1 MSYKSEVYKSE
12 VLSRALSIDL
22 EKCVEQAGGN
32 RYNMVLMASAR
43 VRELRKQQAHSS
55 QYKYI
60 FPIITSLLDIQ
71 DGKVGEEYLF
81 KK

>member
-1 MSYKSEVYKSE
+1 MSYKSE
-12 VLSRALSIDL
+12 VLSRAPSIDL
-22 EKCVEQAGGN
+22 EKCVEQSGGN
-32 RYNMVLMASAR
+32 RYEMVLMASAR
-43 VRELRKQQAHSS
+43 VRELRRQQAHSD

-71 DGKVGEEYLF
+71 DGKVGQEYLF